1 MLPETEIAE
10 TAARGWHEGLL
21 AGFDLETTGPDPE
34 TARVVTA
41 SVLQR
46 GDPESSSLWL
56 VNPGVDIPAEAT
68 AVHGISTEDAQY
80 GRDAAEAVAEI
91 ADELWRIF
99 SASIPLVIYNASYD
113 LTVMDRE
120 TRRHGLQ
127 PFGDLF
133 AAAGALIVDPYILDK
148 HLDRYRKGKRT
159 LTATCAHYGVPL
171 AEAHNS
177 DADTLAA
184 MRLAWKIAV
193 RHPEIASADAGGLN
207 SLQARACAAQAA
219 SFQDYLRR
227 QGSTEVI
234 DGSWPL
240 RVFAAGEACEQ

>member
-1 MLPETEIAE
+1 MLPETQTAE
-10 TAARGWHEGLL
+10 ASARGWHEGLL

-34 TARVVTA
+34 TARIVTA
-41 SVLQR
+41 TVLQR
-46 GDPESSSLWL
+46 GRTESSLLWL

-68 AVHGISTEDAQY
+68 AVHGVSTEDAQH
-80 GRDAAEAVAEI
+80 GRNAAEAIAEI

-99 SASIPLVIYNASYD
+99 SAGIPLVIYNAPYD

-127 PFGDLF
+127 PFGDLY
-133 AAAGALIVDPYILDK
+133 AATDAVVIDPFILDK

-159 LTATCAHYGVPL
+159 LSATCAHYGVAL
-171 AEAHNS
+171 TEAHNS

-184 MRLAWKIAV
+184 MRVAWKIAV
-193 RHPEIASADAGGLN
+193 QNPQIAKSGPAALQ

-219 SFQDYLRR
+219 GFQDYLRR

-240 RVFAAGEACEQ
+240 KAFPAAGGV